1 MLFEFD
7 HAKSAA
13 NKQKHGIDFNE
24 ATTLWEDDNG
34 LEVPAKD
41 QAGER
46 RLARVALIGAKLWFC
61 VYTMRGETVRI
72 ISVRRARDYEKE
84 RYWSQG

>member
-7 HAKSAA
+7 HARSAA

-41 QAGER
+41 QAGEK
-46 RLARVALIGAKLWFC
+46 RLARVALIGAKLWFW

-72 ISVRRARDYEKE
+72 ISVRRARDHEKE

>member
-13 NKQKHGIDFNE
+13 NKQKHGIDFKE
-24 ATTLWEDDNG
+24 ATALWEDDNG

-46 RLARVALIGAKLWFC
+46 RLARVALLGAKLWFC

-72 ISVRRARDYEKE
+72 ISVRPARDYEKE

>member
-72 ISVRRARDYEKE
+72 ISVRRARDHEKE

>member
-61 VYTMRGETVRI
+61 VYTMRGETVRT

>member
-7 HAKSAA
+7 HARSAA

>member
-13 NKQKHGIDFNE
+13 NKQKHGIDFEE
-24 ATTLWEDDNG
+24 ATALWEDDNG
-34 LEVPAKD
+34 LEVPARN

-46 RLARVALIGAKLWFC
+46 RLARVALLETKVWFC
-61 VYTMRGETVRI
+61 VYTMRGETVRM

>member
-46 RLARVALIGAKLWFC
+46 RLARVALLGTKVWFC
-61 VYTMRGETVRI
+61 VYTMRGAAVRT
-72 ISVRRARDYEKE
+72 ISVRRA
-84 RYWSQG
+84 SLVSLNSL